1 MRVVALLVL
10 CAAKQDAESPVTQV
24 VELLA
29 DLKAKIELDGKTEQG
44 LYDKYSCWCEE
55 TTARKA
61 SAIEDGKSQIEQL
74 SHDILELKAKQ
85 GSDSAT
91 LSKLNKDI
99 AQTKEAIAQ
108 AEALRGK
115 EHEEYKQEKAELEQG
130 IEQLQKAIQVLGDGT
145 AFESKEKERW
155 NSALEETK
163 ILTVAAGVRNALR
176 LYTRKDKDMAMGQDL
191 SPVKSFLGN
200 PTAWVQQKA
209 SVQAPHNE
217 EYTPQSSVIQGILKQ
232 MYDDFTTNLSD
243 LNTEEG
249 TKTTDYESLMSSKRT
264 DLDLL
269 SSSLTS
275 KSSSSADDG
284 KSLADSQL
292 AREEA
297 EEQLTADEEFFAT
310 MKQGCK
316 DQANQWAQRSRV
328 RTNELSAINQAIDIL
343 SSDAA
348 TGTFNASA
356 STFVQVSESARSPR
370 TKVYNELKKA
380 ATKSKSMR
388 LAALASRVYTT
399 EAGHFDEVIKSI
411 DDMVALLTKEQKDD
425 IAHRDYCDEE
435 NGAAEAKLERLNYD
449 LKSLD
454 NKLQR
459 MNNQKAELQDSQ
471 NKTDQAILDVENQI
485 AEAQA
490 DRNQSFRAF
499 QQAMKDDG
507 DAIELVGKAIEV
519 LASFY
524 PSSFVQTSSRTSE
537 EPNPD
542 NEPEKLGAYE
552 GKQSQGGGIVSILEM
567 IKEDTE
573 NEMKVATEEENAAQ
587 KSYETLRFESVGAI
601 KAMQKKKSTLMQQE
615 AALDVH
621 IANAEKVHYD
631 TEDSKNST
639 EDYVADLK
647 PNCDWVSSTFDT
659 RKEQRDSEIEGL
671 LSAKSI
677 LNGAGYD
684 ETAAMSAVATKST
697 SAKVS
702 TPPQQ
707 GGWQDPKKLDATVDQ
722 ELDELDADA
731 LHFGKTVFL
740 QRRARR
746 VQ

>member
-10 CAAKQDAESPVTQV
+10 CAARQDAASPVTQV

-29 DLKAKIELDGKTEQG
+29 DLKAKVELDGKTEQG
-44 LYDKYSCWCEE
+44 LYDKYACWCEE

-61 SAIEDGKSQIEQL
+61 SAIEDGKAQIEQL
-74 SHDILELKAKQ
+74 SQDILELKAKQ
-85 GSDSAT
+85 GSDTAT
-91 LSKLNKDI
+91 VSKLNKDI

-108 AEALRGK
+108 AEALRKK
-115 EHEEYKQEKAELEQG
+115 EHEEYNEEKAELEQG
-130 IEQLQKAIQVLGDGT
+130 IAQLEKAITVLGEGT
-145 AFESKEKERW
+145 TWESKEKERW

-163 ILTVAAGVRNALR
+163 ILTIASGVRQALR
-176 LYTRKDKDMAMGQDL
+176 LYTKKDKDMAMGQDL

-209 SVQAPHNE
+209 SVKAPHNE

-232 MYDDFTTNLSD
+232 MYDDFTQNLAD
-243 LNTEEG
+243 LTTEEG
-249 TKTTDYESLMSSKRT
+249 TKSSDYDSLMDSKKK

-297 EEQLTADEEFFAT
+297 EEQLKADEEFFT
-310 MKQGCK
+310 SLKQGCK

-328 RTNELSAINQAIDIL
+328 RTDELSAINQAMDIL
-343 SSDAA
+343 SSDSA
-348 TGTFNASA
+348 TATFNASA
-356 STFVQVSESARSPR
+356 STFVQVAESRSPR
-370 TKVYNELKKA
+370 AKVYNELKKA
-380 ATKSKSMR
+380 ATKSRSMR

-411 DDMVALLTKEQKDD
+411 DDMVALLRKEQQDD
-425 IAHRDYCDEE
+425 LDHRDYCDRE
-435 NGAAEAKLERLNYD
+435 NGAAEAKLERLGYD
-449 LKSLD
+449 LTTLE
-454 NKLQR
+454 NKLERQ
-459 MNNQKAELQDSQ
+459 NNKKAEIQDSM
-471 NKTDQAILDVENQI
+471 NKTEQAILDVEAQI

-490 DRNQSFRAF
+490 DRNASFIAF
-499 QQAMKDDG
+499 QQAMKDDS
-507 DAIELVGKAIEV
+507 DAVELVGQAIQI

-524 PSSFVQTSSRTSE
+524 PSSFIETSSRTRQ

-542 NEPEKLGAYE
+542 NEPEKLGEYE

-567 IKEDTE
+567 IKEDIG
-573 NEMKVATEEENAAQ
+573 NEMKVATEEEDSAQ
-587 KSYETLRFESVGAI
+587 KEYETLRFESVGAI
-601 KAMQKKKSTLMQQE
+601 KAMNKKRATLMQQE

-621 IANAEKVHYD
+621 IANTEKVHYD
-631 TEDSKNST
+631 TDDSKNTT
-639 EDYVADLK
+639 EDYMADLK
-647 PNCDWVSSTFDT
+647 PNCDWVASTFDT
-659 RKEQRDSEIEGL
+659 RKEQRDSEIAGL

-684 ETAAMSAVATKST
+684 EAAAMSAVATKST
-697 SAKVS
+697 KATVEP
-702 TPPQQ
+702 PPQES
-707 GGWQDPKKLDATVDQ
+707 GWQDPKKLDATVDQ
-722 ELDELDADA
+722 ELAELDADA